1 MKNHIFIPGNVPSS
15 KNSRITNRKT
25 GRSFPSPLTVAYK
38 EESKQWWQMYRG
50 RFRELADPYSLPL
63 LVGFLFVRKSSH
75 KFDFVNPI
83 QTVQDEM
90 VHHGWLG
97 DDNADVMVP
106 MPLIESI
113 TGKCYITDENTPG
126 VYIKVLRPDHLNE
139 DIMFNTGIQLL

>member
-25 GRSFPSPLTVAYK
+25 GRSFPSPLTQAYK

-50 RFRELADPYSLPL
+50 KFLELADPFKFPL
-63 LVGFLFVRKSSH
+63 LVGFLFARKAKN

-83 QTVQDEM
+83 QTLQDEM
-90 VHHGWLG
+90 VHHRWLG

-106 MPLIESI
+106 IPLIESI
-113 TGKCYITDENTPG
+113 TGKCYITDKDTPG
-126 VYIKVLRPDHLNE
+126 VFIKPLNPNHLNE
-139 DIMFNTGIQLL
+139 EIIFDTGLQLL